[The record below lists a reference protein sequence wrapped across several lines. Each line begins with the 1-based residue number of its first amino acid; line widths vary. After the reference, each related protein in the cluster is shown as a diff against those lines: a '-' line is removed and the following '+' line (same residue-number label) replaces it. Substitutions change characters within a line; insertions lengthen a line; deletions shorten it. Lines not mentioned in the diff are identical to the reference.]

1 VIDAIKRFFHDMRPS
16 VATAGNPIMPVGII
30 FLLNAADE
38 LDRVAFGVLVPEIR
52 DYYGVSLTSVLTVV
66 SLSSILV
73 LLLAVPV
80 GYAADR
86 WSRTKLLA
94 AGATTWGVFSLLT
107 AFARSLGMLG
117 VFRFGSGMGKT
128 LDPAQQSLLADY
140 YPPHARGGVFSF
152 HQLGNSVGQFFGPL
166 LAGWLAT
173 LFFWQ
178 APFLVFGLI
187 GFVGAVLVLVKLR
200 EPERGAQ
207 ERIIAGTTEAPREPP
222 PSWSEAWRIARSVG
236 TLRRIWYAL
245 PFLVGAYFGTA
256 ALLGVFLEEQ
266 FDLSAAA
273 RGTIQAVGEPF
284 QIAGLIVGGA
294 IANRLLSRG
303 RPGRLVSYAGLMGM
317 LGGLSFVVIAFVPL
331 LPVVVVLMC
340 AFSFTASIF
349 VPATTVLSTLVI
361 PPKAR
366 GFALGLAAVFIVPGV
381 LLVPVAGMIGDAY
394 GARMGVLILAP
405 VYLIGAAILV
415 GAGQTVEG
423 DMRAAF
429 ASAAA
434 ATAAASV
441 GADGSRSLLVVRDLD
456 VHYGQVQILFGVDFD
471 VAEGE
476 IVALL
481 GTNGAGKSTL
491 LNAIGGLAPITNGAV
506 NFGGDDI
513 THLPPSEHAPRGIV
527 PVPGGKGVFPSLTV
541 AENLRLAA
549 WVYADDGE
557 YVRTATEQV
566 LTFFPRLRE
575 RLAEPA
581 GNLSGGEQQMLVLGQ
596 AFLSKPKLLMI
607 DELSLGLAP
616 AVVEQL
622 LEIVRAI
629 HAGGTT
635 IILVEQSVN
644 VALTVADRAVFMEKG
659 EVRFTGPTAD
669 LLGRP
674 DILRSVFLA
683 GSSSAKGTIAATP
696 RRWDPLAPE
705 EPGVALEVRDLHR
718 SYGGIVAVDGPS
730 FTLEEGKVL
739 GLIGP
744 NGAGKTTI
752 FDLISGFVEPNAGS
766 VLLFGEDVTSLGPDQ
781 RALRGL
787 QRSFQDAKLFPAL
800 TVEENILVA
809 LDRHLE
815 SRSPVLAG
823 LHVPTVRKAE
833 KKLERR
839 ADRLVQLLNLGDF
852 RGKFVREL
860 STGSRRLVDIACVLA
875 SDPKVLLLDEP
886 SSGVAQRETEEL
898 GPLLLRVK
906 HETGCSVL
914 IIEHDM
920 ALVSSVADELLALD
934 LGRVV
939 TRGTPAEV
947 LEHPDVVQSYLGT
960 DQAAISRSGRS

>member
-1 VIDAIKRFFHDMRPS
+1 MIAAFRQFFHDMRPS
-16 VATAGNPIMPVGII
+16 VAAAGQPFLPVGLL

-38 LDRVAFGVLVPEIR
+38 LDRIAFAVLLPEIR
-52 DYYGVSLTSVLTVV
+52 DYFGVSLTSVLTVV
-66 SLSSILV
+66 SLSSVLV

-80 GYAADR
+80 GYVADR

-94 AGATTWGVFSLLT
+94 AGATTWGVFSILT
-107 AFARSLGMLG
+107 AFARSLFMLG
-117 VFRFGSGMGKT
+117 AFRFGSGMGKT
-128 LDPAQQSLLADY
+128 LDPAQQSLLADF
-140 YPPHARGGVFSF
+140 YPPHVRGGIYAF
-152 HQLGNSVGQFFGPL
+152 HRLGNSVGQFVGPL

-178 APFLVFGLI
+178 APFLLFGVV
-187 GFVGAVLVLVKLR
+187 GFVVAVAMLVTLR
-200 EPERGAQ
+200 DPGRGVHERALAGVEAAPE
-207 ERIIAGTTEAPREPP
+207 EPP
-222 PSWSEAWRIARSVG
+222 PSWAEAWRIARSVR

-245 PFLVGAYFGTA
+245 PFLVGAFVGTA
-256 ALLGVFLEEQ
+256 SMLGVFLDEQ
-266 FDLSAAA
+266 YDLSAGA
-273 RGTIQAVGEPF
+273 RGTLVAINEPF
-284 QIAGLIVGGA
+284 QIAGLVVGGT
-294 IANRLLSRG
+294 IANRLLFRG
-303 RPGRLVSYAGLMGM
+303 RPGRLVSYGGLMGIV
-317 LGGLSFVVIAFVPL
+317 GGCTFVVMALVPL
-331 LPVVVVLMC
+331 LPVTILMMWAF
-340 AFSFTASIF
+340 AFSAAIF
-349 VPATTVLSTLVI
+349 IPATTALSTLVI
-361 PPKAR
+361 PAKAR
-366 GFALGLAAVFIVPGV
+366 GFALGVSAVFFAPGV
-381 LLVPVAGMIGDAY
+381 LVLPLAGMMAEAY
-394 GARMGVLILAP
+394 GPRIGVLVFAP
-405 VYLIGAAILV
+405 VYIIGAAFLV
-415 GAGQTVEG
+415 GAGSTVEG
-423 DMRAAF
+423 DMRAAL
-429 ASAAA
+429 ASATA
-434 ATAAASV
+434 ATAASSI
-441 GADGSRSLLVVRDLD
+441 GTDGSRSLLVVRDLD

-491 LNAIGGLAPITNGAV
+491 LNAIGGLAPITNGAI
-506 NFGGDDI
+506 NFDGDDI
-513 THLPPSEHAPRGIV
+513 THLPAAEHAKRGVV

-549 WVYADDGE
+549 WIYNDDDE
-557 YVRTATEQV
+557 YVQSATEQV

-575 RLAEPA
+575 RLGERA
-581 GNLSGGEQQMLVLGQ
+581 GDLSGGEQQMLTLGQ

-616 AVVEQL
+616 VVVEQL

-629 HAGGTT
+629 HAQGTT

-644 VALTVADRAVFMEKG
+644 VALTVAERAVFMEKG
-659 EVRFTGPTAD
+659 EIRFTGPTED

-683 GSSSAKGTIAATP
+683 GSASAKGMIAASP
-696 RRWDPLAPE
+696 RRWEAPTDGA
-705 EPGVALEVRDLHR
+705 PGIALEVRNLR
-718 SYGGIVAVDGPS
+718 KSYGGITAVNDAT
-730 FTLEEGKVL
+730 FTLTDGQIL

-744 NGAGKTTI
+744 NGAGKTTV
-752 FDLISGFVEPNAGS
+752 FDLISGFVEPDAGS
-766 VLLFGEDVTSLGPDQ
+766 IVLLGEDVTDLGPDQ

-809 LDRHLE
+809 LDRHLDA
-815 SRSPVLAG
+815 RSPVLAG

-833 KKLERR
+833 AKLARR
-839 ADRLVQLLNLGDF
+839 ADRLIQLLNLGDF

-875 SDPKVLLLDEP
+875 ADPKVLLLDEP

-906 HETGCSVL
+906 FETGCSVL

-920 ALVSSVADELLALD
+920 TLVSSVADELLALD

-939 TRGTPAEV
+939 TRGAPHEV
-947 LEHPDVVQSYLGT
+947 LEHPDVIQSYLGT
-960 DQAAISRSGRS
+960 DQAVISRSGYR